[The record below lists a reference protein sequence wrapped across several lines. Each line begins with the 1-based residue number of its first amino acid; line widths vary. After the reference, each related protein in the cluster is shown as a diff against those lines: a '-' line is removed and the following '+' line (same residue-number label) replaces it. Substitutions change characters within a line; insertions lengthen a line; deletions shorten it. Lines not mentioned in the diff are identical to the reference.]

1 MRQPATASLLHDL
14 VVGSHA
20 EGTTRLAVAVLIEAD
35 AQILLVESNRIDA
48 FDSTWEPPSDLVLPG
63 ETLTDAVHRTAAVA
77 GIDIGHIAS
86 YLGHRDLLVADDLVR
101 TFVFAATIR
110 PGHAC
115 CPTAHAPYRWTDIDD
130 LPDGLDG
137 DTLAFIHAPPFNVDD
152 TDHAQRLCDGLRSHA
167 RGLLATEAAIELLIG
182 HRCWLRRTDFTN
194 GYLDTVPALLTSM
207 PMTCADWPAAIA
219 ALDAGALPCSGSE
232 GQMLRIA
239 ASLAEG
245 IPVDLRDALT
255 RLDSANLDLV
265 VQAVLHMARPLASTP
280 PRSSALHGFDDLP
293 PKGAFRQF

>member
-1 MRQPATASLLHDL
+1 MRHPVTASLLHDL

-20 EGTTRLAVAVLIEAD
+20 EGTTRLAVAVLIEVD
-35 AQILLVESNRIDA
+35 ARILLVELNNRADA

-63 ETLTDAVHRTAAVA
+63 ETLIDAVHRTAAVA
-77 GIDIGHIAS
+77 GIDLDHITS
-86 YLGHRDLLVADDLVR
+86 YLGHRDLLVAEDLVR

-115 CPTAHAPYRWTDIDD
+115 CPAAHAPYRWTDIDD
-130 LPDGLDG
+130 LHDGLDG
-137 DTLAFIHAPPFNVDD
+137 DTLALIHAPSFNADD

-182 HRCWLRRTDFTN
+182 HHCWLRRTDFTD
-194 GYLDTVPALLTSM
+194 YLDTVPALLTSM
-207 PMTCADWPAAIA
+207 PMTCVDWPAAIT
-219 ALDAGALPCSGSE
+219 ALDTGALPCSGSE

-265 VQAVLHMARPLASTP
+265 VQAVLHTGGR
-280 PRSSALHGFDDLP
+280 
-293 PKGAFRQF
+293 